1 MKRCPWCGAE
11 MKHGSDACN
20 ACDKAPAGKE
30 DRDALI
36 SREAFENKRIPTW
49 LFLVIVG
56 IFLVGLALI
65 FIR

>member
-1 MKRCPWCGAE
+1 
-11 MKHGSDACN
+11 MKHGSQACT

-36 SREAFENKRIPTW
+36 SREAFEKKTIPTW
-49 LFLVIVG
+49 LFAVIVG
-56 IFLVGLALI
+56 IFLIGLALI

>member
-11 MKHGSDACN
+11 MKHGSNACS
-20 ACDKAPAGKE
+20 ACDKGSAAKE

-36 SREAFENKRIPTW
+36 SRDAFEKKTIPTW
-49 LFLVIVG
+49 LFAIIVG
-56 IFLVGLALI
+56 IFLIGLALI